1 MDLYSVPITSTY
13 QEDFQSSSSTCLPPL
28 FEFQPNRFNKNQD
41 LLAPRCY
48 PIAQPIVPHRKR
60 DSEIPIA
67 PGFSTFLHRIASIK
81 NDPNV
86 THSTVDA
93 NSRPLTSS
101 TPTRPTT
108 ASKGET
114 QLQPIDIKKQQSLI
128 ELASPSLESPPT
140 TPPSSKQ
147 SSRQSPDN
155 CQKHES
161 VPGLVLKE
169 LVNHGHYTPSSQGAS
184 CFIKKPKPITPIT
197 LTMRREF
204 WQKNIHRDGI
214 INSGRIL
221 GQSKNKPETWQTVG
235 CIWDKLQER
244 KATTVSQC
252 MEPLSKENCRLLN
265 RPRCGEK
272 INRSFYTND
281 CSNKLSSNIPGYG
294 GYQPRLPIS
303 GVKIY
308 AGNRVQTMS
317 NVTYRQHPKLTYKL
331 PIYGHKAPMS
341 CTVTLTEPYNPF
353 NKIVKEEIVY

>member
-1 MDLYSVPITSTY
+1 MDVYSVPISSTY
-13 QEDFQSSSSTCLPPL
+13 QEDFRSNSSTYLPPL

-41 LLAPRCY
+41 RLAPRCY

-67 PGFSTFLHRIASIK
+67 PGFSTLLHRIASIK
-81 NDPNV
+81 NDSNA
-86 THSTVDA
+86 T
-93 NSRPLTSS
+93 LSS
-101 TPTRPTT
+101 VASRPTT
-108 ASKGET
+108 ASKGELH
-114 QLQPIDIKKQQSLI
+114 LQPINIKKRQSVI
-128 ELASPSLESPPT
+128 GIASPSSESPQT

-147 SSRQSPDN
+147 SSRQSPDSS
-155 CQKHES
+155 QKRGG
-161 VPGLVLKE
+161 VPQIVIKE

-184 CFIKKPKPITPIT
+184 YFIKKPKPITPIT
-197 LTMRREF
+197 PTMRREF

-235 CIWDKLQER
+235 CMWDKLQER

-252 MEPLSKENCRLLN
+252 MEPLLKESCRLLN

-272 INRSFYTND
+272 INRSFYTTD

-331 PIYGHKAPMS
+331 PVYGHKAPMS

-353 NKIVKEEIVY
+353 NKVVKEEIVY